1 MNFDGIPVENLLG
14 LSRRERELTVVYD
27 ALMDRYAELPDDWGF
42 PLMSIRLLAERYGV
56 DQILWA
62 LETRG
67 VPWVARRCRRQMIDR
82 QQLVLHLFVEF
93 PPDDPADVEKAAEEL
108 ASGLTVF
115 DSPRAS
121 IRLLKFLDRLLRQER
136 ARQLRARVYH

>member
-1 MNFDGIPVENLLG
+1 MLLN
-14 LSRRERELTVVYD
+14 SRRNSAACRENSRCLLIQRT
-27 ALMDRYAELPDDWGF
+27 ALMDRYAELPDDWGV

-56 DQILWA
+56 DQILRA

-82 QQLVLHLFVEF
+82 QQLVLRLFVKF
-93 PPDDPADVEKAAEEL
+93 PPDDLADVEKAAEEL
-108 ASGLTVF
+108 ASGLAVF

-136 ARQLRARVYH
+136 ARQLRARVCH